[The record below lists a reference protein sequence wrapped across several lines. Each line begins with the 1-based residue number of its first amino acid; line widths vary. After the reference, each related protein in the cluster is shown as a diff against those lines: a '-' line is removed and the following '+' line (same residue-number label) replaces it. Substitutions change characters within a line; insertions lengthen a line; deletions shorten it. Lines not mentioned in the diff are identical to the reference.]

1 MGLVGEKKA
10 KGARVGR
17 EAHAFK
23 NASDSFKPAL
33 ISVFLSWLE
42 SRLMLNRQG

>member
-1 MGLVGEKKA
+1 MGEKKA